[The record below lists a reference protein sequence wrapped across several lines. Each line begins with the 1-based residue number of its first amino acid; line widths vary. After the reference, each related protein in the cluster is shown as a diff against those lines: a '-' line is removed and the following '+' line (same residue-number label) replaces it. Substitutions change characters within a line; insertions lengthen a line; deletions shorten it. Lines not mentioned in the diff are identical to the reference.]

1 MFDYHAHIGKPKDNA
16 YVCTSSLDE
25 AVFLSPFRYRAAGL
39 LPGREGN
46 IEELEKYAAI
56 GYGIG
61 EIGLDR
67 RFPEMEMQIANF
79 KKGLMIAREYN
90 SLVTVHSVGY
100 TALTLSILRD
110 LKPERFIF
118 HSFTGSLETA
128 REIERLGGYISLSP
142 KARNIKHFVSL
153 IHNTNFLIE
162 SDLPTGE
169 EEERVVESFYLELC
183 NMLDREIVFPS
194 VL

>member
-16 YVCTSSLDE
+16 YVCTSSPDE

-67 RFPEMEMQIANF
+67 RFPEREKQIENF
-79 KKGLMIAREYN
+79 KKGLIIAKEYKA
-90 SLVTVHSVGY
+90 LVTVHSVGY
-100 TALTLSILRD
+100 TALTLSILREI
-110 LKPERFIF
+110 KPEKFIF

-142 KARNIKHFVSL
+142 KAKKTKHFFSL

-162 SDLPTGE
+162 SDLPTGPE
-169 EEERVVESFYLELC
+169 EEKVVESFYLELC
-183 NMLDREIVFPS
+183 NMLDREIIFPS

>member
-16 YVCTSSLDE
+16 YVCTSSPDE
-25 AVFLSPFRYRAAGL
+25 AVFLSPFSYKAAGL

-67 RFPEMEMQIANF
+67 RFPEIEKQIENF
-79 KKGLMIAREYN
+79 KKGLIIAKEYKA
-90 SLVTVHSVGY
+90 LVTVHSVGY
-100 TALTLSILRD
+100 TALTLSILREI
-110 LKPERFIF
+110 KPEKFIF

-142 KARNIKHFVSL
+142 KAKKTKHFFSL
-153 IHNTNFLIE
+153 VHNTNFLIE
-162 SDLPTGE
+162 SDLPTGPE
-169 EEERVVESFYLELC
+169 EEKVIENFYLELC
-183 NMLDREIVFPS
+183 NMLDRELIFPS